1 MSLILPAFVTT
12 WASLS
17 RPPSGLLVAL
27 AVTVVVAELPLI
39 FLLAEAGGIDCSG
52 GCSAEQG
59 LLLGLCVLALPLT
72 LCCLLVAAG
81 LSGRRGRRRQ

>member
-1 MSLILPAFVTT
+1 M
-12 WASLS
+12 
-17 RPPSGLLVAL
+17 AL
-27 AVTVVVAELPLI
+27 AVTVVLVEVPVI
-39 FLLAEAGGIDCSG
+39 FLLARAGGIDCSG

-81 LSGRRGRRRQ
+81 LSGRRGRRRR